1 MYDRGRRVKKAFHA
15 QRYLAAALLAML
27 LLPLTSPPASAA
39 GAPAKPAVAAKG
51 APPKTLTS
59 ILIVAQGVV
68 SDPNFGGSVV
78 VVMNNLGPAPVGI
91 IINRPMPLTVS
102 RFFPKLKQLQQVHD
116 RMYFGGPVEFG
127 TVWYLFRAKT
137 APATAI
143 RVCDGVYVSS
153 DDKLLLKLLGR
164 PNPMQGLRLFIGHAG
179 WYPGQLEMEI
189 QGGAWTPRRADA
201 DSIFNPEPKLPWP
214 SASGPKPGT

>member
-1 MYDRGRRVKKAFHA
+1 VKKAFRA
-15 QRYLAAALLAML
+15 QRYLAAALLIVL
-27 LLPLTSPPASAA
+27 LLPVSSRLTSAA
-39 GAPAKPAVAAKG
+39 DAPAKPA
-51 APPKTLTS
+51 APGTHAPSKTLTS
-59 ILIVAQGVV
+59 ILIVAQDPV

-78 VVMNNLGPAPVGI
+78 VVMNNLGPAPVGL
-91 IINRPMPLTVS
+91 IINRPMPLTVA
-102 RFFPKLKQLQQVHD
+102 RFFPKLKQLAQVND

-143 RVCDGVYVSS
+143 RVCNGVYVSS
-153 DDKLLLKLLGR
+153 DDKLLLKLLAR

-189 QGGAWTPRRADA
+189 QGGAWAPRRADA
-201 DSIFNPEPKLPWP
+201 ESIFNPQPKRPWP
-214 SASGPKPGT
+214 AASGPKSGT